1 MPITVPDLATRRLS
15 LRPLLPTDA
24 SEIVRLVN
32 DFEVARYTATNPHP
46 YDMKMAQEF
55 VEAEE
60 TSAAAAGRFLDDPE
74 GAVVFAI
81 TLQPSGALIGCIGL
95 QKTPEG
101 PELGYWIG
109 KSFWG
114 NGYGTEAAERMVRLA
129 FETYRLP
136 RLIASAVTINDASHR
151 VLEKIGF
158 VISGTGEIHSR
169 AQNCQL
175 PVVHRQLGLADWQL
189 AQRRAT
195 PERAAQ

>member
-1 MPITVPDLATRRLS
+1 MPITVPDLATRRLL

-24 SEIVRLVN
+24 GEIVRLVN
-32 DFEVARYTATNPHP
+32 DFEVARYTATIPHP
-46 YDMKMAQEF
+46 YDMQMAREF

-74 GAVVFAI
+74 GAVVLAV
-81 TLQPSGALIGCIGL
+81 TLRPSDALIGCIGL
-95 QKTPEG
+95 QKTPDG

-109 KSFWG
+109 KDFWG
-114 NGYGTEAAERMVRLA
+114 RGYGTEAAERMVRLA

-151 VLEKIGF
+151 VLEKVGF

-175 PVVHRQLGLADWQL
+175 PVVHRRLDYADWL
-189 AQRRAT
+189 SAQGDPR
-195 PERAAQ
+195 ERAAQ

>member
-1 MPITVPDLATRRLS
+1 M

-32 DFEVARYTATNPHP
+32 DFEVARYTATIPHP
-46 YDMKMAQEF
+46 YDMQMAREF

-74 GAVVFAI
+74 GAVVLAV
-81 TLQPSGALIGCIGL
+81 TLRPSGSLIGCIGL

-114 NGYGTEAAERMVRLA
+114 RGYGTEAAERMVRLA

-151 VLEKIGF
+151 VLEKVGF
-158 VISGTGEIHSR
+158 AISGTGEIHSR

-175 PVVHRQLGLADWQL
+175 PVVHRQLDYANWLALQSNPT
-189 AQRRAT
+189 R
-195 PERAAQ
+195 RAAQ

>member
-1 MPITVPDLATRRLS
+1 MADWTTTRVEDRL
-15 LRPLLPTDA
+15 
-24 SEIVRLVN
+24 
-32 DFEVARYTATNPHP
+32 
-46 YDMKMAQEF
+46 
-55 VEAEE
+55 
-60 TSAAAAGRFLDDPE
+60 
-74 GAVVFAI
+74 
-81 TLQPSGALIGCIGL
+81 
-95 QKTPEG
+95 
-101 PELGYWIG
+101 
-109 KSFWG
+109 
-114 NGYGTEAAERMVRLA
+114 EAAERMVRLA